1 MRILAVTGKRAE
13 SILKEALREWE
24 REQKGKG
31 ERHECDIL
39 TQNIGIAAFTTPRT
53 LKRALERRF
62 AANTHTYTRT
72 YTHTHSKTR
81 NAHANAHARSQC
93 ELRKHLA
100 GYDMILV
107 SGLCKADFSELE
119 RELGIPIRLGPKNA
133 RDIGEVLK
141 HASEIEFSASVPADI
156 FLTEKRRE
164 NALKEVASFE
174 RAASASFSVKGVKI
188 GGDSRMKV
196 CAEIVDAT
204 LLSEEEV
211 QKRMQYFLESGADWI
226 DIGVHVSAKEKD
238 VERAVSAALKC
249 DASVPISVDTLD
261 PELLLAGV
269 SAGADI
275 VLSLNSENMHIA
287 EKIADAGVSAA
298 VVVPDALRDEAD
310 AKILESLFANLRSAA
325 DAGIKNLIADP
336 ILNALGYGFTASL
349 KNYILF
355 RERDKKTPLFFGVG
369 NVTELLDADSIGVN
383 ALLAGIASELN
394 ASVLFTPE
402 HSDKC
407 VGCVSELRR
416 AAEMMLLAKKRK
428 TTPKDLG
435 IDLLVLKEKRRRR
448 PRILAECAT
457 TAAEEAMKAEDANV
471 VVAKESETWRPDP
484 LGSFRIEL
492 CETPAGSRI
501 LATHS
506 SLTKQTKQAEQTKE
520 GKEGKERKETKIVG
534 RNAKEVL
541 DTILRLGLVSSLE
554 HAAYLGRELAKAEI
568 ALSLKKSYEQDEPL
582 FKNLPHL
589 SGKGNMNRKFY
600 IIAR

>member
-1 MRILAVTGKRAE
+1 
-13 SILKEALREWE
+13 
-24 REQKGKG
+24 
-31 ERHECDIL
+31 
-39 TQNIGIAAFTTPRT
+39 
-53 LKRALERRF
+53 
-62 AANTHTYTRT
+62 
-72 YTHTHSKTR
+72 
-81 NAHANAHARSQC
+81 
-93 ELRKHLA
+93 
-100 GYDMILV
+100 
-107 SGLCKADFSELE
+107 
-119 RELGIPIRLGPKNA
+119 
-133 RDIGEVLK
+133 
-141 HASEIEFSASVPADI
+141 
-156 FLTEKRRE
+156 
-164 NALKEVASFE
+164 
-174 RAASASFSVKGVKI
+174 
-188 GGDSRMKV
+188 MKV

-298 VVVPDALRDEAD
+298 VVVPDFQALREEAD
-310 AKILESLFANLRSAA
+310 AQILESLFANLRSAA
-325 DAGIKNLIADP
+325 HAGIKNLIADP
-336 ILNALGYGFTASL
+336 VLNALGYGFTASL

-448 PRILAECAT
+448 PRILKT
-457 TAAEEAMKAEDANV
+457 VAEEAGKAEDANV

-506 SLTKQTKQAEQTKE
+506 SLTKQAEQTKE
-520 GKEGKERKETKIVG
+520 GKEGKEQKETKIVG

-541 DTILRLGLVSSLE
+541 DTILRLRLVSSLE

-568 ALSLKKSYEQDEPL
+568 ALSLKISYEQDEPL
-582 FKNLPHL
+582 FK
-589 SGKGNMNRKFY
+589 F
-600 IIAR
+600 

>member
-31 ERHECDIL
+31 ERHECEVL

-62 AANTHTYTRT
+62 TANTHTYTRT
-72 YTHTHSKTR
+72 YTHTHTKTR
-81 NAHANAHARSQC
+81 NAHANAHARSSQC
-93 ELRKHLA
+93 ELRKCLA

-156 FLTEKRRE
+156 FLSEKRRE

-275 VLSLNSENMHIA
+275 VLSLNSENMHIV

-298 VVVPDALRDEAD
+298 VVVPDFQALREEEVGERGGEEKGTGEAR
-310 AKILESLFANLRSAA
+310 ILNSLFANLRSAA
-325 DAGIKNLIADP
+325 RAGIKNLIADP
-336 ILNALGYGFTASL
+336 VLNALGYGFTASL

-448 PRILAECAT
+448 PRILK

-506 SLTKQTKQAEQTKE
+506 SLTKQAEQTKQTKE

-582 FKNLPHL
+582 FKNFLTI
-589 SGKGNMNRKFY
+589 K
-600 IIAR
+600 

>member
-13 SILKEALREWE
+13 SILKETLREWE

-31 ERHECDIL
+31 ERHECEVL

-62 AANTHTYTRT
+62 AANAHT
-72 YTHTHSKTR
+72 YTHTQPC

-100 GYDMILV
+100 GYDLILV

-156 FLTEKRRE
+156 FLSEKRRE

-275 VLSLNSENMHIA
+275 VLSLNSENMHIV

-298 VVVPDALRDEAD
+298 VVVPDFQALREEEVGERGREEKGTREAR
-310 AKILESLFANLRSAA
+310 ILNSLFANLRYAA

-336 ILNALGYGFTASL
+336 VLNALGYGFTASL

-448 PRILAECAT
+448 PRILK
-457 TAAEEAMKAEDANV
+457 TAAEEAEKAEEANV

-506 SLTKQTKQAEQTKE
+506 SLTKQAKQTKE
-520 GKEGKERKETKIVG
+520 GKDGKERKETKIVG

-582 FKNLPHL
+582 FKSLPH
-589 SGKGNMNRKFY
+589 
-600 IIAR
+600 

>member
-31 ERHECDIL
+31 ERHECEVL

-62 AANTHTYTRT
+62 TANLHTYTRT
-72 YTHTHSKTR
+72 YTHTHTKTR

-93 ELRKHLA
+93 ELRKCLA

-156 FLTEKRRE
+156 FLSEKRRE

-275 VLSLNSENMHIA
+275 VLSLNSENMHIV

-298 VVVPDALRDEAD
+298 VVVPDFQALREEEVGERGREEKGTGEAR
-310 AKILESLFANLRSAA
+310 ILNSLFANLRSAA

-336 ILNALGYGFTASL
+336 VLNALGYGFTASL

-448 PRILAECAT
+448 PRILK
-457 TAAEEAMKAEDANV
+457 TAAEEAGKAEDANV
-471 VVAKESETWRPDP
+471 VVAKESETWRSDP

-492 CETPAGSRI
+492 CETPAGTRI

-506 SLTKQTKQAEQTKE
+506 SLTKQAKQTKE
-520 GKEGKERKETKIVG
+520 GKERKERKETKIVG

-582 FKNLPHL
+582 FKNFPHL
-589 SGKGNMNRKFY
+589 SGQK
-600 IIAR
+600 

>member
-31 ERHECDIL
+31 ERHECEVL

-62 AANTHTYTRT
+62 AANPHTYTRT
-72 YTHTHSKTR
+72 YTHTHTKTR

-156 FLTEKRRE
+156 FLSEKRRE

-298 VVVPDALRDEAD
+298 VVVPDFQALREGEVGERGGEEKWTREAR
-310 AKILESLFANLRSAA
+310 ILNSLFANLRSAA
-325 DAGIKNLIADP
+325 RAGIKNLIADP
-336 ILNALGYGFTASL
+336 VLNALGYGFTASL

-448 PRILAECAT
+448 PRILK

-506 SLTKQTKQAEQTKE
+506 SLTKQAEQTKKTKQTKGGE
-520 GKEGKERKETKIVG
+520 EGKERKETKIVG

-582 FKNLPHL
+582 FKSLLH
-589 SGKGNMNRKFY
+589 
-600 IIAR
+600 

>member
-24 REQKGKG
+24 REQEGKG
-31 ERHECDIL
+31 ERHECEVL

-72 YTHTHSKTR
+72 YTHTHTKTR
-81 NAHANAHARSQC
+81 NAHANAHARSSQC
-93 ELRKHLA
+93 ELRKCLA

-156 FLTEKRRE
+156 FLSEKRRE

-275 VLSLNSENMHIA
+275 VLSLNSENMHIV
-287 EKIADAGVSAA
+287 EEIADAGVSAA
-298 VVVPDALRDEAD
+298 VVVPDFQALREEEVGERGREEKGTGEAR
-310 AKILESLFANLRSAA
+310 ILNSLFANLRSAA
-325 DAGIKNLIADP
+325 HAGIKNLIADP
-336 ILNALGYGFTASL
+336 VLNALGYGFTASL

-435 IDLLVLKEKRRRR
+435 IDLLVLKEKRRRK
-448 PRILAECAT
+448 PRILK
-457 TAAEEAMKAEDANV
+457 TAAEEAGKAEDANV

-492 CETPAGSRI
+492 CETPAGTRI

-506 SLTKQTKQAEQTKE
+506 SLTKQEKQAEQTKE

-582 FKNLPHL
+582 FK
-589 SGKGNMNRKFY
+589 F
-600 IIAR
+600 

>member
-1 MRILAVTGKRAE
+1 MTGKRAE

-31 ERHECDIL
+31 ERHECEVL

-62 AANTHTYTRT
+62 TANPHTYTRT
-72 YTHTHSKTR
+72 YTHTHTKTR

-93 ELRKHLA
+93 ELRKCLA

-156 FLTEKRRE
+156 FLSEKRRE

-275 VLSLNSENMHIA
+275 VLSLNSENMHIV

-298 VVVPDALRDEAD
+298 VVVPDFQALREEEVGERGREEKGTREAR
-310 AKILESLFANLRSAA
+310 ILNSLFANLRSAA

-336 ILNALGYGFTASL
+336 VLNALGYGFTASL

-448 PRILAECAT
+448 PRILK

-506 SLTKQTKQAEQTKE
+506 SLTKQAEQTKQTKQTKE

-582 FKNLPHL
+582 FKSLLH
-589 SGKGNMNRKFY
+589 
-600 IIAR
+600 